1 MVRRCRTIIIAMHH
15 MSYTDWMFMI
25 AMITVMVVLTIMMI
39 MMMRITMMMV
49 MIMMTRMLRVMRMM
63 VSLRHVWDEYKGEE
77 TEEETTRGTKIFFE
91 KSLQSLLRPT
101 N

>member
-1 MVRRCRTIIIAMHH
+1 
-15 MSYTDWMFMI
+15 MI

-39 MMMRITMMMV
+39 MMMRMIMMLR
-49 MIMMTRMLRVMRMM
+49 MIMMTRMLRMM

-101 N
+101 IYCNA

>member
-1 MVRRCRTIIIAMHH
+1 MLLYYNIATDGFFILLIRIRRLNISCFPVIL
-15 MSYTDWMFMI
+15 
-25 AMITVMVVLTIMMI
+25 VMKMM
-39 MMMRITMMMV
+39 
-49 MIMMTRMLRVMRMM
+49 MM